1 MKEGKEQK
9 RKSQKTYE
17 REAARKKGQKTEW
30 KDSKNERKTAIEPRT
45 SLLHDVPDMINEFE
59 KKNDQQLFNLKIK
72 DGNILIYKEWR

>member
-30 KDSKNERKTAIEPRT
+30 KDSKNERKTA
-45 SLLHDVPDMINEFE
+45 S
-59 KKNDQQLFNLKIK
+59 KKIVVNYIQ
-72 DGNILIYKEWR
+72 YE